1 MASLIGLD
9 STSSGFDPGL
19 QVPPVTF
26 GVWGDSGDADGVIG
40 SSNTGV
46 GVFGRSIDASAAAVK
61 GSSENGTGV
70 EATSAGGTALHA
82 RRDPGGGAAVTE
94 AFLATPSLAAEFRG
108 DIATTGGV
116 SVGGRLGAGSTAP
129 RAAVGIRG
137 VGATEELLSFEDN
150 SGVTRWHVN
159 QRLAGQLG
167 LNFAEAEVADG
178 DGRLYLQAG
187 GNVGIG
193 TTAPTHPLHVAKVLG
208 IRQNELYLS
217 GGVGWS
223 SLSYNAFHNEANSD
237 WVFPDPSRPAVTVE
251 MDDSG
256 GNTRFQV
263 WSTTREN
270 PTGWVQRLAIDGQ
283 GGGVSIPSGGVGISH
298 GQLSVTNDL
307 PVRPGPFGN
316 VPANAVCAQSTN
328 GAAVFASGK
337 TAVSAIG
344 PSQFTGDVDV
354 SGIITG
360 REKRCLVDH
369 PSDPENKTLTHACV
383 ESDER
388 FNVYSGN
395 IALDTNGEARV
406 TLPEWVAKF
415 NRDFRYQLTCIGQ
428 AAPVYVAQEVSKDS
442 FSIAGG
448 AAGMKVSWQLTGI
461 RDDAW
466 AQANPLAVEQEKPD
480 DEKGFFLSPE
490 VFGHDLTRHTQYKR
504 LEQSIRAY
512 PRQAEQVMRTYDAV
526 RKARS
531 GPG

>member
-1 MASLIGLD
+1 M
-9 STSSGFDPGL
+9 
-19 QVPPVTF
+19 
-26 GVWGDSGDADGVIG
+26 
-40 SSNTGV
+40 GV
-46 GVFGRSIDASAAAVK
+46 GVFGRSIDAAATAVK

-70 EATSAGGTALHA
+70 EATSTGGTAFHA

-108 DIATTGGV
+108 DVATTGGV
-116 SVGGRLGAGSTAP
+116 SVGGRLGAGSTGP

-137 VGATEELLSFEDN
+137 VGAAEELLSFED
-150 SGVTRWHVN
+150 SLGVTRWHIN
-159 QRLAGQLG
+159 QQLAGQSG
-167 LNFAEAEVADG
+167 LNFAETDVTDG

-187 GNVGIG
+187 GNVGMG

-223 SLSYNAFHNEANSD
+223 SLSYNAFHNETNSG

-256 GNTRFQV
+256 GNPRFQV

-270 PTGWVQRLAIDGQ
+270 PTGWVQRLAVDGQ
-283 GGGVSIPSGGVGISH
+283 GGDVSIPSGGVSVAH
-298 GQLSVTNDL
+298 GQLSVTNDK
-307 PVRPGPFGN
+307 PVAPFGID
-316 VPANAVCAQSTN
+316 NAVCATSTN
-328 GAAVFASGK
+328 GIAVFASGA

-395 IALDTNGEARV
+395 IVLDKNGEARV
-406 TLPEWVAKF
+406 TLPEWVDTF
-415 NRDFRYQLTCIGQ
+415 NKDFRYQLTCIGQ
-428 AAPVYVAQEVSKDS
+428 AAPVYVAQEVSDAA

-461 RDDAW
+461 RNDAW

-480 DEKGFFLSPE
+480 DEKVKSE
-490 VFGHDLTRHTQYKR
+490 TT
-504 LEQSIRAY
+504 AN
-512 PRQAEQVMRTYDAV
+512 
-526 RKARS
+526 RS
-531 GPG
+531 GPPVTVSNREIAESASVAFGKGREPSTRVSPRSNSTTLTMTSRLRGFRITPTAVDRGTPVLLRNRQLPPGPS